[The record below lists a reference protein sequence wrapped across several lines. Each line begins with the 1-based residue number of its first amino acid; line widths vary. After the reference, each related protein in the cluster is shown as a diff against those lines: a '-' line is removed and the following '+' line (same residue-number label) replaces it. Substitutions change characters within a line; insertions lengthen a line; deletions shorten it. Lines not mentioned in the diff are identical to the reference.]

1 MKIKV
6 KRKQIEDRL
15 IEQMNRVADLKT
27 NDEEVKF
34 GYFAFI
40 SGDVGLMMKELNN
53 LKKIL

>member
-6 KRKQIEDRL
+6 SKQKIKDAL
-15 IEQMNRVADLKT
+15 VEQMNRVADLNT